1 MPLSTDDR
9 AQVTDL
15 VTRLC
20 HALDFSRPSAFA
32 DLFTADGVFRAVS
45 STATGESARF
55 EHAGHAALLAFAEAA
70 AARRRGLGR
79 HWTGNLLV
87 EGHDDDTASATSYVL
102 FVEIDADT
110 KERRIP
116 ISGVHRD
123 TFVRTEQG
131 WRFTSRTIV
140 ADV

>member
-1 MPLSTDDR
+1 MALSTDHR
-9 AQVTDL
+9 AQITDL

-20 HALDFSRPSAFA
+20 HALDFSRPSDLV

-45 STATGESARF
+45 STATGESLRF
-55 EHAGHAALLAFAEAA
+55 EHVGLAALLAFAEGAA
-70 AARRRGLGR
+70 DKRRGLGR

-87 EGHDDDTASATSYVL
+87 EGLDDTASATSYVL
-102 FVEIDADT
+102 FVEIDAET
-110 KERRIP
+110 KERCIP

-140 ADV
+140 ADI